1 MKKRIHISIKIMI
14 LLPVFVLGIVSIVSN
29 ITAINNIRNVNATAT
44 DISDNYM
51 ASISKL
57 GIIQEKAQGIHKY
70 ALSHI
75 IATDLDTMIELIDSI
90 RNEQDAMDASLVQ
103 YKEYLTQ
110 DNMQSFK
117 QLQENYDNFKYQLA
131 NLVAFSANGKNEA
144 AYNCANG
151 DVATYANGM
160 QESINAM
167 ISSANAAAEQARD
180 ELDAVY
186 QNALYSNGITI
197 IISAVAILIALFS
210 VLLRVVRPIS
220 VAKRDITGII
230 SDIDKRQGDLT
241 KRVTIL
247 SNDEIAALGNGINI
261 FMDKLQSIFK
271 MITTNTQKMDQ
282 VVNQVLD
289 SVQTSNGSATDLSAL
304 TEELAATMEAMSS
317 NAYVIN
323 SNAESVKEEVN
334 VIALKTNEISN
345 YTKEM
350 KQHADGMENMAHSNM
365 ESTSIK
371 VSEILTVLNKAIEE
385 SKSVSQINALTDDI
399 LNIASETNLLALNA
413 SIEAARAGEA
423 GRGFAVVASEIS
435 QLAADSQE
443 AANKIQQINSI
454 VTKAVNN
461 LSENANGMVHYMNDS
476 ILPEFES
483 FVQSGSEYKR
493 NATYI
498 EGVMEEFT
506 LKTESLQKAVEEIAD
521 SIDTIA
527 SAIDEGVNGV
537 NSAADSTQILV
548 GDLENITNHMDENQ
562 AIAMALKQETEIFIK
577 L

>member
-1 MKKRIHISIKIMI
+1 MI

-29 ITAINNIRNVNATAT
+29 MTAITNIRNVNATAT

-57 GIIQEKAQGIHKY
+57 GVIQEKAQGIHKY

-75 IATDLDTMIELIDSI
+75 IAIDLDTMIDLVDSI
-90 RNEQDAMDASLVQ
+90 RSEQDAMDASLAE
-103 YKEYLTQ
+103 YKQYLTD
-110 DNMQSFK
+110 DNKKNFE

-131 NLVAFSANGKNEA
+131 NLIAFSANGKNEA
-144 AYNCANG
+144 AYACANG

-160 QESINAM
+160 QESINGM
-167 ISSANAAAEQARD
+167 ISSANEAADEAREHLD
-180 ELDAVY
+180 EVY
-186 QNALYSNGITI
+186 QTAIYSNGITI
-197 IISAVAILIALFS
+197 IISAAAILIALLT

-261 FMDKLQSIFK
+261 FMEKLQSIFK
-271 MITTNTQKMDQ
+271 MITTNTHKMDQ

-334 VIALKTNEISN
+334 VIALKTNEISD

-435 QLAADSQE
+435 KLAADSQE
-443 AANKIQQINSI
+443 AANKIQQINSV
-454 VTKAVNN
+454 VTKAVFN

-483 FVQSGSEYKR
+483 FVQSGSEYKK
-493 NATYI
+493 NATFI
-498 EGVMEEFT
+498 ESVMKEFA
-506 LKTESLQKAVEEIAD
+506 LKTENLQKAVEEIAD

-548 GDLENITNHMDENQ
+548 GDLENITMHMDENH

>member
-1 MKKRIHISIKIMI
+1 
-14 LLPVFVLGIVSIVSN
+14 
-29 ITAINNIRNVNATAT
+29 
-44 DISDNYM
+44 
-51 ASISKL
+51 
-57 GIIQEKAQGIHKY
+57 
-70 ALSHI
+70 
-75 IATDLDTMIELIDSI
+75 
-90 RNEQDAMDASLVQ
+90 
-103 YKEYLTQ
+103 
-110 DNMQSFK
+110 
-117 QLQENYDNFKYQLA
+117 
-131 NLVAFSANGKNEA
+131 
-144 AYNCANG
+144 
-151 DVATYANGM
+151 
-160 QESINAM
+160 
-167 ISSANAAAEQARD
+167 
-180 ELDAVY
+180 
-186 QNALYSNGITI
+186 
-197 IISAVAILIALFS
+197 
-210 VLLRVVRPIS
+210 
-220 VAKRDITGII
+220 
-230 SDIDKRQGDLT
+230 
-241 KRVTIL
+241 
-247 SNDEIAALGNGINI
+247 
-261 FMDKLQSIFK
+261 

>member
-1 MKKRIHISIKIMI
+1 MLFRSI
-14 LLPVFVLGIVSIVSN
+14 
-29 ITAINNIRNVNATAT
+29 
-44 DISDNYM
+44 
-51 ASISKL
+51 
-57 GIIQEKAQGIHKY
+57 
-70 ALSHI
+70 
-75 IATDLDTMIELIDSI
+75 
-90 RNEQDAMDASLVQ
+90 
-103 YKEYLTQ
+103 
-110 DNMQSFK
+110 
-117 QLQENYDNFKYQLA
+117 
-131 NLVAFSANGKNEA
+131 AFSANGKNEA
-144 AYNCANG
+144 AYACANG

-160 QESINAM
+160 QESINGM
-167 ISSANAAAEQARD
+167 ISSANEAADEAREHLD
-180 ELDAVY
+180 EVY
-186 QNALYSNGITI
+186 QTAIYSNGITI
-197 IISAVAILIALFS
+197 IISAAAILIALLT

-261 FMDKLQSIFK
+261 FMEKLQSIFK
-271 MITTNTQKMDQ
+271 MITTNTHKMDQ

-334 VIALKTNEISN
+334 VIALKTNEISD

-435 QLAADSQE
+435 KLAADSQE
-443 AANKIQQINSI
+443 AANKIQQINSV
-454 VTKAVNN
+454 VTKAVFN

-483 FVQSGSEYKR
+483 FVQSGSEYKK
-493 NATYI
+493 NATFI
-498 EGVMEEFT
+498 ESVMKEFA
-506 LKTESLQKAVEEIAD
+506 LKTENLQKAVEEIAD

-548 GDLENITNHMDENQ
+548 GDLENITMHMDENH